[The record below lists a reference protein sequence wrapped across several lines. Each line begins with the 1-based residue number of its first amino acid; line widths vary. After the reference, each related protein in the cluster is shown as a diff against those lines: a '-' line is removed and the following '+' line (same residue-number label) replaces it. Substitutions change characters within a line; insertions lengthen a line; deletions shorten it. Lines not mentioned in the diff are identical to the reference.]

1 MILIDTDVCIEILRG
16 NKKVISKRSKSEEPI
31 SISFMTVAELF
42 YGAEN
47 SGNPEHNHSIV
58 EEFLLTLQVIQ
69 SDFSIMKR
77 FGLIKAKLKKKNNLV
92 SDADII
98 IASTV
103 IEKCEFLVTGNTEHF
118 DRINGLK
125 IENWIR

>member
-16 NKKVISKRSKSEEPI
+16 NKKVINKRNKFDEAI

-42 YGAEN
+42 YGAQN
-47 SGNPEHNHSIV
+47 SGNPEHNQSIV
-58 EEFLLTLQVIQ
+58 EEFLLTLQIIQ

-77 FGLIKAKLKKKNNLV
+77 FGSIKATLKKKNNLV
-92 SDADII
+92 PDADII
-98 IASTV
+98 IASTA

-118 DRINGLK
+118 SRMDGLK
-125 IENWIR
+125 IDNWIR